1 LFARSTLPEE
11 ILLDRLKF
19 GLSRRSMAVMKPS
32 MRFLCALSALTLI
45 LAACG
50 SNTSSSPSTVTVTK
64 PASTVPSAAGAPSVG
79 SSEPSTASASGSITI
94 PDVTGQNGKIAE
106 QKLEDLGLTNVEL
119 SSANPKYSMVLLP
132 ANWTV
137 VSIDPPPGTSVSAG
151 DAVVVKV
158 TKP

>member
-1 LFARSTLPEE
+1 MPELQGHPLHPFRLHEAHVGVAARHPW
-11 ILLDRLKF
+11 
-19 GLSRRSMAVMKPS
+19 A
-32 MRFLCALSALTLI
+32 
-45 LAACG
+45 
-50 SNTSSSPSTVTVTK
+50 
-64 PASTVPSAAGAPSVG
+64 
-79 SSEPSTASASGSITI
+79 TASASGSITI

>member
-1 LFARSTLPEE
+1 
-11 ILLDRLKF
+11 
-19 GLSRRSMAVMKPS
+19 M
-32 MRFLCALSALTLI
+32 ALTSCVKASVRVAGSVCAIALI
-45 LAACG
+45 AAACG
-50 SNTSSSPSTVTVTK
+50 STNTSNPSTVTVTK

-79 SSEPSTASASGSITI
+79 SSAPSTASAPGSITI

-119 SSANPKYSMVLLP
+119 SSANQKYSMVLLP